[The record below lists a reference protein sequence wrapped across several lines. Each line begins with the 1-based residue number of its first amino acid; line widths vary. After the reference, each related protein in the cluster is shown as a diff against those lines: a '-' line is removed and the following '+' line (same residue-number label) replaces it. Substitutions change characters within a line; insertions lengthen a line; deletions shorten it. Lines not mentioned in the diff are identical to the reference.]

1 MATSYEKINS
11 IKSKLKVKQT
21 VKSLA
26 HLMGCGPRTIFRHL
40 EVIGEENCGL
50 RKFKENGETF
60 YIIQTD
66 KEANFNQDVVKQLE
80 KIKKN
85 LPATSA
91 PDLKTTKL
99 LDKVIKAMQTTDPE
113 EFKPDAISTDPDY
126 VLDYGPFSD
135 DKLQDTMVNRVLK
148 AIHDGFSIKIHYRHS
163 TDHSKVEEELKEVNP
178 VKVIMRVDSL
188 YLIAGEEDEKGNQV
202 FKNYLFENIESVTE
216 TNHAMP
222 RFVFDAKMHYKYAFG
237 KYTNSDKPVDVSLEI
252 KSTSK
257 WLQTQFERS
266 HFNPEISKRYDK
278 NKNMIV
284 DMKLRLTPD
293 FKTWLMGVAG
303 DVRILKPASLKEDV
317 KQLLKKALS
326 EMDA

>member
-1 MATSYEKINS
+1 MATGYEKINA
-11 IKSKLKVKQT
+11 IKNKLKVKQT
-21 VKSLA
+21 VNGLA
-26 HLMGCGPRTIFRHL
+26 KLMGCGPRTIFRHL

-66 KEANFNQDVVKQLE
+66 KEAHFNQEVVKQLE

-85 LPATSA
+85 LPANAA
-91 PDLKTTKL
+91 PEIKTVKL
-99 LDKVIKAMQTTDPE
+99 LDKVIKTMQTTNPE
-113 EFKPDAISTDPDY
+113 DFKPDAISTDPDY

-135 DKLQDTMVNRVLK
+135 DKLQDTMVNRVLR
-148 AIHDGFSIKIHYRHS
+148 AIHEGFAIKIQYSHA
-163 TDHSKVEEELKEVNP
+163 TDHSGVSEEVKEVNP
-178 VKVIMRVDSL
+178 VKVIMRVDTL
-188 YLIAGEEDEKGNQV
+188 YLIAGEEDENGNQT
-202 FKNYLFENIESVTE
+202 FKNYLFEQIKSVQE

-222 RFVFDAKMHYKYAFG
+222 KFIFDAAMHYKYAFG
-237 KYTNSDKPVDVSLEI
+237 KYTGSGKPEDITLEI
-252 KSTSK
+252 RNK

-284 DMKLRLTPD
+284 DMKLRVTPD

-303 DVRILKPASLKEDV
+303 DVRILKPASLKEEV
-317 KQLLKKALS
+317 KQLLKKALA